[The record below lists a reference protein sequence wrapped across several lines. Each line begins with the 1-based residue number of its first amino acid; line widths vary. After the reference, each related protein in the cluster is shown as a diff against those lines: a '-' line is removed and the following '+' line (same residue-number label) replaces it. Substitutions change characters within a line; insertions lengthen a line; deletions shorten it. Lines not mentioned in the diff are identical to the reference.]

1 MEFEPVE
8 GLPPLHETPL
18 GVVKIASPSV
28 FVDVDDEGEN
38 RVRLIFCTYQAVRMT
53 TTDCYLP
60 PAGLSV
66 IPRTVVRVLGSA
78 WVADLRR
85 KLRKTDIL
93 ADFLEKSQ
101 HYLVPL
107 QDDFLEVVAWG
118 VAVEDVDEE

>member
-1 MEFEPVE
+1 M
-8 GLPPLHETPL
+8 
-18 GVVKIASPSV
+18 
-28 FVDVDDEGEN
+28 
-38 RVRLIFCTYQAVRMT
+38 
-53 TTDCYLP
+53 
-60 PAGLSV
+60 
-66 IPRTVVRVLGSA
+66 
-78 WVADLRR
+78 ADLHR